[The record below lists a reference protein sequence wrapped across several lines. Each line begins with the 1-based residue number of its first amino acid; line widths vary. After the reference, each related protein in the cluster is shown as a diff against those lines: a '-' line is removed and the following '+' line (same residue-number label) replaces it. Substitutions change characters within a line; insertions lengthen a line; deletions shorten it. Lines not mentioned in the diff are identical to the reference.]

1 VIPWCCSSASLGG
14 LNYFV
19 HELCVIETSKVQG
32 CQEKDRVPQSARRA
46 NNLREMALR
55 SGKVWVPGRYPAW
68 LGGGLCALAV
78 LLAGCGGN
86 SDETPVACLDG
97 AGAYLG
103 ALGDAPG
110 EVRLSGEV
118 PIGECL
124 AENQKGGDL
133 AAVGAA
139 MLDVATQ
146 LNAESR
152 QDPGGDANLELGYLL
167 GAAERGAERSGGIH
181 ADLVR
186 RLAVAARYS
195 PGGRPLPPAFLRTY
209 REGFDAG
216 RAQG

>member
-1 VIPWCCSSASLGG
+1 MRKL
-14 LNYFV
+14 
-19 HELCVIETSKVQG
+19 
-32 CQEKDRVPQSARRA
+32 
-46 NNLREMALR
+46 
-55 SGKVWVPGRYPAW
+55 WVPARY
-68 LGGGLCALAV
+68 LVRLSGGLCALAV
-78 LLAGCGGN
+78 LLAGCGET

-97 AGAYLG
+97 PRAYIA

-118 PIGECL
+118 PISDCL

-133 AAVGAA
+133 AAIGGT

-146 LNAESR
+146 LNAEAR
-152 QDPGGDANLELGYLL
+152 QDPGGTANLQLGYLL
-167 GAAERGAERSGGIH
+167 GAAERGAEQSNGIH

-195 PGGRPLPPAFLRTY
+195 PGGQPLPPAFLRTY

-216 RAQG
+216 RARGVSNFTDSARRARVRVPPTRGAGNSGVNPGLTRSGVGDD